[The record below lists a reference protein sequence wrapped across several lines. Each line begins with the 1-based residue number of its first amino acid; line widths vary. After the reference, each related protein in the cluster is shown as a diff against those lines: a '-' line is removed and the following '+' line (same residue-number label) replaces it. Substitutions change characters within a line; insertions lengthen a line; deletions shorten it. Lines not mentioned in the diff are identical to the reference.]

1 MAIIHAD
8 KELFNKM
15 IAEKKTFMVDF
26 FATWCG
32 PCKMLGR
39 VFETIEGKN
48 EVDIDIVKVDI
59 DQEPELAQKY
69 NVTVVPTLYF
79 IVNGEAENSMS
90 GFIPENVLLPKLKE
104 LAAKKVG

>member
-8 KELFNKM
+8 KELFDKM
-15 IAEKKTFMVDF
+15 IADKKTFLVDF

-39 VFETIEGKN
+39 VIENIDNKG
-48 EVDIDIVKVDI
+48 ELPVDIVKVDI

-69 NVTVVPTLYF
+69 DVSVVPTLYF
-79 IVNGEAENSMS
+79 IANGEAKENMS
-90 GFIPENVLLPKLKE
+90 GFVAENVLMPKLKD
-104 LAAKKVG
+104 LAAQNVE